1 MTTLRMRMRLAS
13 LALPVLFLVAAVAAP
28 FSTPA
33 PVSAD
38 EADAMATEQVYIRQ
52 GPSTADP
59 ILASLYEGD
68 WVTLTGYSENGFQEV
83 YWGDW
88 VAYVYAD
95 YLSVGGYSEPS
106 PVATTTSTG
115 AVGVAYTSGSVNL
128 RSGDSTATGVIA
140 VLPVGTELSLT
151 GNVSGGFAE
160 ADTGY
165 GFGWISTD
173 YISDSAPAAPA
184 AAEEAPVAAPVST
197 GGQALVDFAMQFQG
211 YPYVWAGNTPSG
223 FDCSGFTQYVVQ
235 NVYGYD
241 ITHSTDI
248 QAGYGPYVAW
258 GEWAPGDLVFF
269 TNTGGS
275 GYYSHVGIYIGDG
288 QMIHAENAGTGVR
301 ISSLYS
307 DYYSSHYATAVRL

>member
-1 MTTLRMRMRLAS
+1 MLTLRMRTRLAGM
-13 LALPVLFLVAAVAAP
+13 ALPVLFLVAAIAAP

-33 PVSAD
+33 TVSAD

-68 WVTLTGYSENGFQEV
+68 WVTLTGYTENGFYEV
-83 YWGDW
+83 YWGDY

-95 YLSVGGYSEPS
+95 YLSTSGAAEP
-106 PVATTTSTG
+106 AAAAATG
-115 AVGVAYTSGSVNL
+115 ATGTAYTWDSVNL
-128 RSGDSTATGVIA
+128 RSGASTDTGVVA
-140 VLPVGTELSLT
+140 VLPAGTEISLT

-165 GFGWISTD
+165 GFGWIYTD

-184 AAEEAPVAAPVST
+184 AVEEAPVAAPVST

-248 QAGYGPYVAW
+248 QAGYGSYVAW

-269 TNTGGS
+269 TNTGGG

-288 QMIHAENAGTGVR
+288 LMVHAENETTGVVV
-301 ISSLYS
+301 SSLYS
-307 DYYSSHYATAVRL
+307 NYYTSHYATAVRL